1 MLTRILLASAAIFI
15 SSATAHSDLVNYT
28 NENTYQNA
36 IGNFDFESFESLS
49 TTGLSNAPITT
60 SLFSVVPLAGQL
72 AVRDIPDEGRF
83 ATDGMNYLEASFP
96 DRSVILR
103 FDLVNEAN
111 TFGFSI
117 TDFGDQTPGSF
128 IIVTDTGAGN
138 FGINVA
144 SHPLSDGNE
153 LFFGFSQDTPF
164 TSLLVFQTSQNDGF
178 GIDGVYLSTIPE
190 PGSMGILLGL
200 SCCLLS
206 IRKRKQ
212 S

>member
-1 MLTRILLASAAIFI
+1 MLTRIFLASAAIFI
-15 SSATAHSDLVNYT
+15 SPASAYSDIVNYT

-36 IGNFDFESFESLS
+36 IGNFDFESFESLA
-49 TTGLSNAPITT
+49 TTGLSNTPITT
-60 SLFSVVPLAGQL
+60 SLFDLVPLAGEI
-72 AVRDIPDEGRF
+72 AVRDVPDDGRF
-83 ATDGMNYLEASFP
+83 ATDGVNYIEASFP

-111 TFGFSI
+111 TFGFSV

-128 IIVTDTGAGN
+128 FIVTDTGAGN
-138 FGINVA
+138 FGIEVA

-153 LFFGFSQDTPF
+153 FFYGFSQDTAF
-164 TSLLVFQTSQNDGF
+164 TSVLVFQTSQNDGF

-190 PGSMGILLGL
+190 PGSMAILLGL
-200 SCCLLS
+200 SCCFLN